1 MNAPK
6 RLAAVATCLLML
18 PLAAQEKGMLRAAS
32 TTAKGITG
40 DVAFSDIKISLNFS
54 SFALA
59 QIRTLTLAEA
69 AAAFNA
75 APDTD
80 GNGNLYRTSIP
91 AEKRFL
97 HKNTLC
103 GSEETQWVATFVSGR
118 SLQLAFFSGA
128 AMPSLTP
135 EALAN
140 TTSLCGTFSYIR

>member
-1 MNAPK
+1 
-6 RLAAVATCLLML
+6 
-18 PLAAQEKGMLRAAS
+18 MLRAAS

-54 SFALA
+54 SFTLA
-59 QIRTLTLAEA
+59 QIRTLTPAEA

-75 APDTD
+75 APDTE
-80 GNGNLYRTSIP
+80 GSGNLYRTSIP

-103 GSEETQWVATFVSGR
+103 GSEETQWVATFVSGH